1 MKELNR
7 FRQFLA
13 EGQINEAYELNGR
26 EVVDLEGEAAG
37 EDSYITSAYY
47 MDTGEELTDD
57 EIETLVDKYP
67 AQLEPGGMWWHQQ
80 R

>member
-26 EVVDLEGEAAG
+26 EVVDLEGEAVG